1 MSCAWQHGRVLSCC
15 CEESLPFSPPDVLR
29 FDNTYSW
36 TRTKVVH
43 YSVLLHPPDRDLPD
57 QATSTTT
64 HQDKGGEDQA
74 DSGQQKK
81 MEKEEEKEE
90 EEEDAFEDA
99 LDGLEL
105 HSSNPSSPL
114 AAKEGKNAKE
124 GWMAEAAA
132 GPTKLSSTSTE
143 V

>member
-1 MSCAWQHGRVLSCC
+1 M
-15 CEESLPFSPPDVLR
+15 
-29 FDNTYSW
+29 
-36 TRTKVVH
+36 
-43 YSVLLHPPDRDLPD
+43 LLHPPNQDLPD
-57 QATSTTT
+57 QATSTTQ
-64 HQDKGGEDQA
+64 QDKGGEDQA
-74 DSGQQKK
+74 DSGQQK
-81 MEKEEEKEE
+81 EAEKEE

-105 HSSNPSSPL
+105 QSSNPSSPL

-132 GPTKLSSTSTE
+132 IPTKLSSTSTE